1 MKNSSIIRTLKP
13 VLSKLR
19 RDKKD
24 ADIVDING
32 RVDEAYHYIVR
43 GWVSS
48 KSQAG
53 PLWVRVTKG
62 EEVQVVLAN
71 QVRADVM
78 SAGLSD
84 SENCGYRVVFLEG
97 NHVRAK
103 VDVLLPA
110 KRLED
115 TKISYANRNVFFM
128 HIPKTAGSSVNEF
141 FNREL
146 ADHGVY
152 THIEGMREKWG
163 DITSARVLSGHIR
176 LAEYDEKIADKKR
189 IIVCFFRE
197 PYRHLESHLNWVRHL
212 SEPSKAEFLSKHPII
227 VARISKE
234 LSALNFSSA
243 EELGKY
249 VNNLKTPAFG
259 LFDNPQVRFLSSV
272 LFNERVTEDH
282 LSEALNNLNRV
293 KVLGLAEEMDNSFFA
308 LRTLLGLVGTEGAI
322 HVNSAPHR
330 YGMDSADAD
339 CRTAVNDLVRYDLEL
354 YAEAKKRFSMQCRRI
369 SEFAND

>member
-1 MKNSSIIRTLKP
+1 MKNSSIIRTIKP

-19 RDKKD
+19 KDKENT
-24 ADIVDING
+24 DIVDING

-48 KSQAG
+48 KSQAE

-71 QVRADVM
+71 QVRSDVM
-78 SAGLSD
+78 NAGLSD
-84 SENCGYRVVFLEG
+84 SESCGYRVVFLED
-97 NHVRAK
+97 NHARAK

-152 THIEGMREKWG
+152 AHIEGMRERWS
-163 DITSARVLSGHIR
+163 DIANARVLSGHIR

-212 SEPSKAEFLSKHPII
+212 SEPSKTEFLSKHPVI

-234 LSALNFSSA
+234 LSALDFSSA
-243 EELGKY
+243 TELEIY
-249 VNNLKTPAFG
+249 ASNLKIPAFG
-259 LFDNPQVRFLSSV
+259 LFDNPQVRFFSSV
-272 LFNERVTEDH
+272 AFNERVTANH

-293 KVLGLAEEMDNSFFA
+293 KILGLAEAMDDSFFA
-308 LRTLLGLVGTEGAI
+308 LKALLGLVGSEGAI

-330 YGMDSADAD
+330 YGMDVGDAG
-339 CRTAVNDLVRYDLEL
+339 CRAAVNDLVKYDLEL
-354 YAEAKKRFSMQCRRI
+354 YAEAKKRFSMQCHRI
-369 SEFAND
+369 SEFTND